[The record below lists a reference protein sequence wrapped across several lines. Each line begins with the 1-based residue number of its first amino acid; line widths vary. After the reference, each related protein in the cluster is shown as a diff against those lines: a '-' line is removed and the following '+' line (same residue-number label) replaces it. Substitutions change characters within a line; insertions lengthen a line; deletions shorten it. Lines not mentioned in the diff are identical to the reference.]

1 MMRNMKKYFLTGLVT
16 LLPLAVTLW
25 IVLLVVNFLTKPFMG
40 AVKKLLFSS
49 PSLSAYTPEPIV
61 RTITEILVLI
71 GLFLFT
77 LFLGFVAR
85 RIFFNQILR
94 LGDKLLHK
102 IPLVNKVYKT
112 SKDIISSFFN
122 TSKQSFKQVVMIP
135 FPKKGSYCLGLITS
149 DAPTTCN
156 NAAKEEMITVF
167 IPTTPNPT
175 SGYLLLTKKAD
186 LIFLKMKSEDAIKYV
201 VSCAVIQPA
210 KVKGS

>member
-1 MMRNMKKYFLTGLVT
+1 MMEIMKKYFLTGLVT

-25 IVLLVVNFLTKPFMG
+25 IVIVVVNFLTKPFMG
-40 AVKKLLFSS
+40 AVKTLLLSS
-49 PSLSAYTPEPIV
+49 PSLSAYTPEPVV
-61 RTITEILVLI
+61 RTISEILVLI

-85 RIFFNQILR
+85 KIFFNQVLR

-122 TSKQSFKQVVMIP
+122 SHKQSFKQVVMIP
-135 FPKKGSYCLGLITS
+135 FPKPRSYCLGLITS
-149 DAPTTCN
+149 DAPATCSS
-156 NAAKEEMITVF
+156 AVKGEMVTVF

-175 SGYLLLTKKAD
+175 SGYLVLTKKSD
-186 LIFLKMKSEDAIKYV
+186 LIFLKMKSEEAIKYV

-210 KVKGS
+210 KVEGS

>member
-1 MMRNMKKYFLTGLVT
+1 MMGSMKKYFLTGLVT
-16 LLPLAVTLW
+16 LLPLTVTLW
-25 IVLLVVNFLTKPFMG
+25 IVIVVVNFLTKPFMG
-40 AVKKLLFSS
+40 AVKRLLLSSAFVSSS
-49 PSLSAYTPEPIV
+49 PPEPVI
-61 RTITEILVLI
+61 RTITEILALI

-85 RIFFNQILR
+85 KIFFNQVLR

-122 TSKQSFKQVVMIP
+122 TSKQSFKQVVMLP
-135 FPKKGSYCLGLITS
+135 FPRQGSYCLGLITS
-149 DAPTTCN
+149 DAPATCN
-156 NAAKEEMITVF
+156 SAVKGEMVTVF

-175 SGYLLLTKKAD
+175 SGYLVLTKKSD
-186 LIFLKMKSEDAIKYV
+186 LIFLKMKSEEAIKYV

-210 KVKGS
+210 KVEGS